1 MAYRKVILDE
11 ATREYR
17 EIVIYLA
24 EILQSLQAAADFMDE
39 FDCQLSLVAENPL
52 LFGLSRMPG
61 LAARGYRTMHVNNY
75 VALYRVKDD
84 MVVVAHIFHQTQNYA
99 SLV

>member
-1 MAYRKVILDE
+1 
-11 ATREYR
+11 
-17 EIVIYLA
+17 
-24 EILQSLQAAADFMDE
+24 
-39 FDCQLSLVAENPL
+39 
-52 LFGLSRMPG
+52 MPE